1 MYGQSNKK
9 LTFSYQLNQ
18 KAVSTFQKGMIV
30 QWLRGIFGDFFVMQ
44 DHIDIGTELDGIFS
58 RFFRYVRVYDV

>member
-1 MYGQSNKK
+1 M
-9 LTFSYQLNQ
+9 
-18 KAVSTFQKGMIV
+18 STFQKGMIV